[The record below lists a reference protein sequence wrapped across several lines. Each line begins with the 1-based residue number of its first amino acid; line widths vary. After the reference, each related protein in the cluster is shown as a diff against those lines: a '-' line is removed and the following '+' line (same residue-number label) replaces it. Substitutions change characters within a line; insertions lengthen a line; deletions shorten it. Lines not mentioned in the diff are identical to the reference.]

1 MMVILE
7 GLEAWVSGF
16 GSVIE
21 KWLEAILSEY
31 FFLALKYFRKS
42 SKIIKIEK
50 KDQKEIFAK
59 LFLEITTHFSRV
71 ELTWTI
77 TKILSTKAND

>member
-7 GLEAWVSGF
+7 RLEAWVSGF

-31 FFLALKYFRKS
+31 FFLAIKYFRKS

-50 KDQKEIFAK
+50 KDEKEIFAIVT
-59 LFLEITTHFSRV
+59 FTTHFSRV
-71 ELTWTI
+71 ELTRTI